1 MTGAPTILSRSISTE
16 SRSPKCIQPEYAKY
30 CPGLQGLV
38 GKNLH
43 EVWATLL
50 APGERRKFIAAYWDH
65 GLSAITN
72 PELRDYL
79 QSRYA

>member
-1 MTGAPTILSRSISTE
+1 M
-16 SRSPKCIQPEYAKY
+16 
-30 CPGLQGLV
+30 V
-38 GKNLH
+38 GKNFH
-43 EVWATLL
+43 EVWASLL
-50 APGERRKFIAAYWDH
+50 APNEQRKFIAAYWDH